1 MKTRSIR
8 YHVQSAKI
16 YKNHYQPSY
25 NIFRLLK
32 SVLAVLLHGSSAAAS
47 ASHQRHK

>member
-16 YKNHYQPSY
+16 YKQHYQPSY

-47 ASHQRHK
+47 ATQHRHK